1 MEKLKRIEDYDQ
13 VICLV
18 SNEMILSLDVN
29 KAPDPLKYRVSR
41 IKCKKLGKIYEA
53 TDGKRIAFT
62 KLMKL
67 STPYNDSTQFREVY
81 CEEGDVEKAI
91 KLIQQ
96 SLDAMVKKWQH
107 YFAHVALKLNN
118 EPKIVHR
125 DEL

>member
-18 SNEMILSLDVN
+18 SNEMVLSIDVKN
-29 KAPDPLKYRVSR
+29 TPAPLKYRVSR

-67 STPYNDSTQFREVY
+67 STPYNDSTPFREVY
-81 CEEGDVEKAI
+81 CEEGDVEKAVELI
-91 KLIQQ
+91 KQ

-107 YFAHVALKLNN
+107 YFAHVAHMLDN